1 MIAKVLLLLAEASDT
16 ESVKNSGWKGSPWV
30 IWENYLL
37 QVRPAEVT
45 FVQGFIQS
53 ISGYLQGGRSCRLSC
68 HQFQCYITLPV
79 KKKKILITS
88 NNFPHCVWCLLFC
101 PVIVFLLELGFN
113 FIHTVFSLAATKSP
127 DILHSQTKT
136 SPSKTFSEDGQVHPC
151 HHPHSRFAVFLHPSL
166 EPLHCLDQ

>member
-1 MIAKVLLLLAEASDT
+1 MGYLGKLLAPSKACWGH
-16 ESVKNSGWKGSPWV
+16 VCSGLHPVNIWLSPR
-30 IWENYLL
+30 WEIL
-37 QVRPAEVT
+37 QT
-45 FVQGFIQS
+45 FLSS
-53 ISGYLQGGRSCRLSC
+53 I
-68 HQFQCYITLPV
+68 PV
-79 KKKKILITS
+79 LHHPSSEKKKILITS

-166 EPLHCLDQ
+166 EPLHCLDQWMSSVLKQSQPLSSFKEVRESAVLHN